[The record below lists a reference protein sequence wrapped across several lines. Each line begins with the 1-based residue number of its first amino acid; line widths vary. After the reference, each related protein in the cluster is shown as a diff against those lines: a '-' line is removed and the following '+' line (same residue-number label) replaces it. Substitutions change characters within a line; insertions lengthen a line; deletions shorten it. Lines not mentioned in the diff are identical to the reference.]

1 MSVTGMANARANKKD
16 EFYTR
21 YDTVADEM
29 AYARDVLRGKKV
41 LCNCD
46 DPYRSEFVR
55 YFLNNFNEL
64 GLEGLESSC
73 IDGGN
78 GALHMR
84 VTNVPDCMPDIP
96 RDPEWRGRTLR
107 ALLMLP
113 GNSMDTLGG
122 GRVVRFR

>member
-1 MSVTGMANARANKKD
+1 MSITGMANARANKKD

-29 AYARDVLRGKKV
+29 AYVRDVLRGKRI

-73 IDGGN
+73 IDGRKQYSKLFIVN
-78 GALHMR
+78 HR
-84 VTNVPDCMPDIP
+84 V
-96 RDPEWRGRTLR
+96 E
-107 ALLMLP
+107 A
-113 GNSMDTLGG
+113 
-122 GRVVRFR
+122 